1 MYVCPIC
8 KIMPSSHSLQLIEK
22 KGILYYYTCPS
33 KAIFYNDVKG
43 ILHHYNG
50 MLSEI
55 PEDKQWVWVFDSVEF
70 GFMHAINTSVAIE
83 LAKLITKFS
92 KNLAKI
98 IIINPT
104 IYITMTHKMV
114 LPFLNPKVKNIIE
127 MNYEATCIEDLF
139 V

>member
-1 MYVCPIC
+1 
-8 KIMPSSHSLQLIEK
+8 MPSSHSLQVIEK
-22 KGILYYYTCPS
+22 KGVLYYYTCPS

-104 IYITMTHKMV
+104 MYITVTHKMV

>member
-8 KIMPSSHSLQLIEK
+8 KIMPSSHSLQVIEK
-22 KGILYYYTCPS
+22 KGVLYYYTCPS

-104 IYITMTHKMV
+104 MYITVTHKMV

>member
-1 MYVCPIC
+1 
-8 KIMPSSHSLQLIEK
+8 MPSSHSLQKVNEK
-22 KGILYYYTCPS
+22 KGVLYYYTCPS

-43 ILHHYNG
+43 IIHHYDG

-55 PEDKQWVWVFDSVEF
+55 PQHKQWVWIFDSVEF

-83 LAKLITKFS
+83 LARLISTKFS

-104 IYITMTHKMV
+104 MYITMTHKMIM
-114 LPFLNPKVKNIIE
+114 PFIDKLKDLIE
-127 MNYEATCIEDLF
+127 INYDAKCIDDIFL
-139 V
+139 

>member
-1 MYVCPIC
+1 MYVCPVC
-8 KIMPSSHSLQLIEK
+8 KIMPSSHSLQVFEK

-43 ILHHYNG
+43 ILHHYHG

-104 IYITMTHKMV
+104 MYITMTHKIV

-127 MNYEATCIEDLF
+127 MNNEATCIEDLF

>member
-1 MYVCPIC
+1 MYVCPVC
-8 KIMPSSHSLQLIEK
+8 KIMPSSHSLQVVEK
-22 KGILYYYTCPS
+22 KGVLYYYTCPS

-55 PEDKQWVWVFDSVEF
+55 PEDKQWIWVFDSVEF

-92 KNLAKI
+92 KNLTKI

-104 IYITMTHKMV
+104 MYITMTHKIV

-127 MNYEATCIEDLF
+127 MNNEAMCIEDLF

>member
-127 MNYEATCIEDLF
+127 MNYKATCIEDLF